1 MAESRHITKPSAAPQ
16 EGVLHTTND
25 DPVVEL
31 SRELL
36 RIWDADDGAQRE
48 FYQRDK
54 VSARVSED
62 TQREFGEW
70 RDAVETIISFSQ
82 AASLEGALGS
92 GLLWLPPVMQE
103 VSEPTD
109 W

>member
-1 MAESRHITKPSAAPQ
+1 MADSRHNTKPSAAPQ
-16 EGVLHTTND
+16 EGHLQTTTG

-31 SRELL
+31 ARELL
-36 RIWDADDGAQRE
+36 RLWDADDSAQRE
-48 FYQRDK
+48 LDSAASASVK
-54 VSARVSED
+54 VD
-62 TQREFGEW
+62 TQVEFGEW
-70 RDAVETIISFSQ
+70 RDAIETIISFSQ

-103 VSEPTD
+103 VSNPMD